1 MKGPLL
7 VFLVLVLCADFGFAQ
22 VGVTGTQ
29 NPNLQPDQIVF
40 SVSVTSPIDDT
51 LDDIVA
57 NLKGTGITAANFN
70 NLGSVTTARKG
81 GGTEFLLQ
89 WVFSLRVPV
98 ANTKSTAALLAAA
111 QADFTKNKPGLTL
124 SFTTQGTSISPEQQQ
139 SQSCT
144 YAGLV
149 ADARAQARKIAAAT
163 GLPLGAIVSL
173 SASVAVTNPGS
184 GLLPAPSYV
193 PACILPVRFATD
205 ASSGTGLLS
214 ITATRT
220 LNVQPDQV
228 AIAIYVTA
236 GGTATLD
243 DVVAPLKNAGVT
255 VPNIANSY
263 TVPGSPGQTIT
274 QWTFTVNLPFSKL
287 KDTLTALAG
296 IQPSGVLTNLSYG
309 VQGLQISP
317 ELQAAQTCPLSALS
331 GDAQDQ
337 ARKLAAAAGVTLG
350 ALTGAFNGSAV
361 PQYIP
366 TAASRQGDLSTI
378 FDPQTGPVF
387 LQGVLSS
394 NPYFFQ
400 PSCSLTL
407 QFKLGS

>member
-7 VFLVLVLCADFGFAQ
+7 LILVLLLCASLGFGQ
-22 VGVTGTQ
+22 IGVTGTQ

-51 LDDIVA
+51 LDDIIA

-81 GGTEFLLQ
+81 GGTDFMLQ
-89 WVFSLRVPV
+89 WVFSLPVPL

-111 QADFTKNKPGLTL
+111 QADFAKNKPGLTL
-124 SFTTQGTSISPEQQQ
+124 SFTTQGTSVSPEQQQ

-149 ADARAQARKIAAAT
+149 ADARAQARKVAAAT

-173 SASVAVTNPGS
+173 SANVAVTNPGS
-184 GLLPAPSYV
+184 GLLPAPTYMPS
-193 PACILPVRFATD
+193 CILPVRFATD
-205 ASSGTGLLS
+205 ASTVTGLLS
-214 ITATRT
+214 ITTTRT
-220 LNVQPDQV
+220 LTVRPDQV
-228 AIAIYVTA
+228 NIGIFVTA
-236 GGTATLD
+236 AGTVTLD
-243 DVVAPLKNAGVT
+243 DVVALLKNAGVT

-263 TVPGSPGQTIT
+263 TVPGAPGQNFT
-274 QWTFTVNLPFSKL
+274 QWTFSLNLPFSKL

-296 IQPSGVLTNLSYG
+296 IQPTGVLTNLSYG

-317 ELQAAQTCPLSALS
+317 ELQAAQTCPLSALA

-337 ARKLAAAAGVTLG
+337 GRKLAAAAGVTLG

-361 PQYIP
+361 PQSIP
-366 TAASRQGDLSTI
+366 VAASRQGDFSQI
-378 FDPQTGPVF
+378 YDPLTGPAF
-387 LQGVLSS
+387 LQGVLSI
-394 NPYFFQ
+394 NPYFLQ
-400 PSCSLTL
+400 PACSLTL